1 MTSSSTTL
9 QINNGTRANE
19 HVSSRLSTEAQA
31 ELGSA
36 FENSLVKPDNL
47 EVPDNRKLVTDLS
60 EAHQEENTGNAL
72 SEQPL
77 NLSKKILNK
86 LEASSLPVYLK
97 KTLELG
103 LRTLD
108 VYSKNNLGNGINNL
122 EVPRWSKSFLSMIS
136 HITPMLATIMLLK
149 PVHVPAQLKSAL
161 GLTAMYLGVWGDE
174 KLKDLP
180 KIAAITSVTSLT
192 AEAAHLPHFLKRSLL
207 GLAVT
212 AMQHL
217 TNDNKLQDF
226 SSDKALGLLKNFMS
240 KLLQTEL
247 KLNTALPLGSFLADK
262 VENPLFK
269 MGVKVFS
276 ISALVTALSETFRA
290 VGLQPNS
297 NLNDANTLSS
307 GCPLCGSVNVG
318 ECISSDIGPA
328 ASMGDDLTKKIG
340 LV

>member
-1 MTSSSTTL
+1 M
-9 QINNGTRANE
+9 RANE
-19 HVSSRLSTEAQA
+19 RVSSRLSTEGQA
-31 ELGSA
+31 ELGS
-36 FENSLVKPDNL
+36 LVKSDNL
-47 EVPDNRKLVTDLS
+47 EVPDNRKLVNGLS

-72 SEQPL
+72 GEKSL
-77 NLSKKILNK
+77 NLSRKVLNK
-86 LEASSLPVYLK
+86 LEVSSLPVYLK

-108 VYSKNNLGNGINNL
+108 AYSKNNLGNGINNL

-217 TNDNKLQDF
+217 TNDKFQNF

>member
-1 MTSSSTTL
+1 LTSSSATL
-9 QINNGTRANE
+9 QINR
-19 HVSSRLSTEAQA
+19 SLSEIDAQSA
-31 ELGSA
+31 ASMQMRIDDGSA
-36 FENSLVKPDNL
+36 DLSQSKNL

-60 EAHQEENTGNAL
+60 EAHEDKNAGNAL
-72 SEQPL
+72 GEKSL

-86 LEASSLPVYLK
+86 LEGSNLPLYLK
-97 KTLELG
+97 KPLELG
-103 LRTLD
+103 LHTLD
-108 VYSKNNLGNGINNL
+108 AYSKNNLGNGINNL
-122 EVPRWSKSFLSMIS
+122 EVPRWSKSFLSMLS

-149 PVHVPAQLKSAL
+149 PVYIPAQLKSVL

-180 KIAAITSVTSLT
+180 KIAAITSMTSLT
-192 AEAAHLPHFLKRSLL
+192 AEAAHLSHFLKRSLL

-217 TNDNKLQDF
+217 NDNKLKDF
-226 SSDKALGLLKNFMS
+226 SSDKALGLLKNFTS

-262 VENPLFK
+262 VENPLLK

-276 ISALVTALSETFRA
+276 ISTLVTALSETFRA
-290 VGLQPNS
+290 VGWQPNS
-297 NLNDANTLSS
+297 NLNDASILSS
-307 GCPLCGSVNVG
+307 GCPLCGSANVG

-328 ASMGDDLTKKIG
+328 ASMGDDLTKKVG